1 MGDGWEMGDGWR
13 PARGWQG
20 QGLAGAAVAIDGF
33 RIGAAS
39 IWQGPGLLEK
49 DDGPSNRKSQYLAPL
64 TPPKKIGRTQ
74 HYCLLRVRLHL
85 LTSFVLWS

>member
-1 MGDGWEMGDGWR
+1 MGEEMGGVR
-13 PARGWQG
+13 QG
-20 QGLAGAAVAIDGF
+20 AGAWQGLAGAGVAIDGF
-33 RIGAAS
+33 SIGAAS

-74 HYCLLRVRLHL
+74 HYCSLRVGLHL